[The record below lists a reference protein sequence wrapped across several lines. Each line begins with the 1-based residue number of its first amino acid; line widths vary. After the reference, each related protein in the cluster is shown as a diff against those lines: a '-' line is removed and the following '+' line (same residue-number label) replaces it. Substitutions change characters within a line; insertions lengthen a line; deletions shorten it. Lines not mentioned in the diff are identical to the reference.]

1 VCRLVNSVHKLLNS
15 GHGRAEKQGAKEGL
29 GKEEPKWDCDGR
41 LTCMTADWH
50 DYEKGGR
57 GAALM
62 TGMQPTKLQL
72 SNMPHA
78 EREAQPGA
86 TMGGKPV
93 CCQPHRKGNNACAPI
108 RPNSATTLKYTMVRN
123 TMTYPAMIK

>member
-1 VCRLVNSVHKLLNS
+1 
-15 GHGRAEKQGAKEGL
+15 
-29 GKEEPKWDCDGR
+29 
-41 LTCMTADWH
+41 MIADWH

-62 TGMQPTKLQL
+62 TGMQPTKLWL
-72 SNMPHA
+72 GKMPHA
-78 EREAQPGA
+78 KKARPGA
-86 TMGGKPV
+86 TIGWPFLAIRRGARAGIPRL
-93 CCQPHRKGNNACAPI
+93 HRKGNNACAPI